1 MQYSPTWAHITVQ
14 PQDGTLSKHVV
25 GHKGTWDRQ
34 SCPVQG
40 TRRRNTT
47 YAGRRVPWGGGWG
60 ERRVQLQTAEFVGFL
75 GMSLKNQMNK
85 DATWPWGSLPGPQNA
100 SDHLGHTLVVFQHT
114 CCEVSIYMC
123 DCFKQPT
130 PSPRLPAQIL
140 AERHR
145 VHEESCH
152 PQSEIVQSG

>member
-1 MQYSPTWAHITVQ
+1 MHCIRGDSSGWGGGSLIHHLHKYVLGTYRVLNTARARDTAGEKQVQYSPTWAHITVQ

-47 YAGRRVPWGGGWG
+47 YPGQRVPWGGGWG

-114 CCEVSIYMC
+114 C
-123 DCFKQPT
+123 
-130 PSPRLPAQIL
+130 L
-140 AERHR
+140 
-145 VHEESCH
+145 
-152 PQSEIVQSG
+152 